1 VSTPP
6 IPSTTLPLVAS
17 YRVQLTPT
25 FGFDDTV
32 GLLDH
37 LLSLGV
43 SHVYLSPIA
52 EATPGSSHGYDV
64 IDHTR
69 VRSDFGGRD
78 GLGRLLDA
86 AEEHGLGVVIDHVPN
101 HMAAGEAHRN
111 DRWWEMLRDGPASP
125 SAAWF
130 DVDWA
135 AGDGK
140 VIVPKLGDP
149 LRNVIDAG
157 GLEIGTGDRGP
168 ELRYGPLRFPLARG
182 TEDLDVATAVER
194 QHYRLQWW
202 RDPERNVRRFFTIDD
217 LVAVRAEDPSVA
229 EAIDTL
235 PAQLCDHPAFAG
247 VRVDHVD
254 GLADPGTY
262 LDGLRRRIGAHR
274 WLLVEKI
281 LAPDEQLAPSWPVDG
296 TTGYEHIR
304 ATEHAL
310 LDPAADGPLLG
321 LWHELTG
328 DTRSFHEVEETARRE
343 VLDGGLRPDLD
354 RLVRTVEASRNVADP
369 LHEVEVTHADE
380 SRVVAEAARLRAA
393 VVELTI
399 GLHRYRTYLP
409 HDPASQVAVD
419 LAHARAAATRPDLAD
434 ELADLVEMI
443 RRVPVVATRWQQLTS
458 PTMAK
463 GAEDRAFY
471 RYLPLASLCEV
482 GGDPSTFA
490 SSAEEFHDH
499 QRRVQQTTPL
509 TMLAGTTHDT
519 KRSEGVRARSLALAE
534 FADEWTAVARAW
546 MADHPDTGVDPATAL
561 LALQTVVTAWP
572 IDAERL
578 TEYLVK
584 SAREADMHTAW
595 TGVDDRYESAL
606 ADLAGTVVDETA
618 DAGTALAGIAERLL
632 RPGWSNSLAACAV
645 RLTAP
650 GVPDLYQGTAAFTY
664 SLVDPDNRVEPDWD
678 ERRALVDRARSVD
691 GPAAWTGDDDE
702 VAKAV
707 LIERVLRLRRRRAA
721 AFGVEGAYEPVEFT
735 GRHADRLL
743 GFVRSDR
750 DGPAV
755 VTIVVA
761 RSVGVESWTETE
773 VVLPPGTWRDV
784 LADDAQVVTGGEAV
798 TLEWWLDRF
807 PVAVLDRT

>member
-1 VSTPP
+1 M
-6 IPSTTLPLVAS
+6 TTSPLPPLVAT

-32 GLLDH
+32 DLLDH
-37 LLSLGV
+37 LVSLGV

-78 GLGRLLDA
+78 GLDRLLDA
-86 AEEHGLGVVIDHVPN
+86 AAAHGLGVLIDHVPN
-101 HMAAGEAHRN
+101 HMAAGEAHLN

-125 SAAWF
+125 SAGWF

-135 AGDGK
+135 SAEGK

-149 LRNVIDAG
+149 LGDVLAAG
-157 GLEIGTGDRGP
+157 GLELGTGDRGP
-168 ELRYGPLRFPLARG
+168 ELRYGPLRFPLTPG
-182 TEDLDVATAVER
+182 TEHLDVATAVDR

-202 RDPERNVRRFFTIDD
+202 RDPLRNVRRFFTIDD
-217 LVAVRAEDPSVA
+217 LVAVRAEDPGVA
-229 EAIDTL
+229 DVIDTL
-235 PAQLCDHPAFAG
+235 PMQLCDHPAFAG

-254 GLADPGTY
+254 GLADPGAY
-262 LDGLRRRIGAHR
+262 LEGLRRRIGRHR

-281 LAPDEQLAPSWPVDG
+281 LAPGEQLPPSWPVDG

-304 ATEHAL
+304 VTEHTL
-310 LDPAADGPLLG
+310 LHPAAEGPLRE
-321 LWHELTG
+321 LWHDLTG
-328 DTRSFHEVEETARRE
+328 DTRTFHDLEETARRE

-354 RLVRTVEASRNVADP
+354 RMVRTVEASRNVADP
-369 LHEVEVTHADE
+369 LHEVELTHADE
-380 SRVVAEAARLRAA
+380 PRVAAEITRLRAA

-409 HDPASQVAVD
+409 HDADSQAALD
-419 LAHARAAATRPDLAD
+419 LAHARAAASRPDLAD
-434 ELADLVEMI
+434 ELADLVELI
-443 RRVPVVATRWQQLTS
+443 RRVPVVTTRWQQLTS
-458 PTMAK
+458 PAMAK

-482 GGDPSTFA
+482 GGDPSTFHR
-490 SSAEEFHDH
+490 SVDEFHAH
-499 QRRVQQTTPL
+499 QRQVQQTMPC

-534 FADEWTAVARAW
+534 IAGEWTAVARAW
-546 MADHPDTGVDPATAL
+546 IGDHADTGVDPATVL

-572 IDAERL
+572 IDADRL

-584 SAREADMHTAW
+584 SAREADVHTAW
-595 TGVDDRYESAL
+595 TAVDDGYEAAL
-606 ADLAGTVVDETA
+606 AGLSRTLVDETA
-618 DAGTALAGIAERLL
+618 DAGTGLAGIVERLL
-632 RPGWSNSLAACAV
+632 RPGWSNSLAASAI

-678 ERRALVDRARSVD
+678 ERRALVDRARALD
-691 GPAAWTGDDDE
+691 GPTAWSGDDDD

-707 LIERVLRLRRRRAA
+707 LIERILRLRRRRPD
-721 AFGVEGAYEPVEFT
+721 AFGAEAGYEPVEFT
-735 GRHADRLL
+735 GRHADRVL
-743 GFVRSDR
+743 GFARSDR
-750 DGPAV
+750 EGPTV
-755 VTIVVA
+755 VTIAVT
-761 RSVGVESWTETE
+761 RSVGVDSWVDTD

-784 LADDAQVVTGGEAV
+784 LADDAQVVTGGEPV
-798 TLEWWLDRF
+798 TLSWWLDRF

>member
-6 IPSTTLPLVAS
+6 APSAALPLVAS
-17 YRVQLTPT
+17 YRVQLTPS
-25 FGFDDTV
+25 FGFDDTI

-37 LLSLGV
+37 LVSLGV

-78 GLGRLLDA
+78 GLDRLLDA
-86 AEEHGLGVVIDHVPN
+86 AAEHGLGVLIDHVPN
-101 HMAAGEAHRN
+101 HMAAGEAHLN

-135 AGDGK
+135 SGDGK

-149 LRNVIDAG
+149 LPDVLAAG
-157 GLEIGTGDRGP
+157 GLQIGTGDRGS
-168 ELRYGPLRFPLARG
+168 EVRYGPLRFPLAPG
-182 TEDLDVATAVER
+182 TEHLDLATALER

-202 RDPERNVRRFFTIDD
+202 RDPARNVRRFFTIDD

-229 EAIDTL
+229 ETIDSL

-254 GLADPGTY
+254 GLADPGAY
-262 LDGLRRRIGAHR
+262 LEGLRRRLGRHR

-281 LAPDEQLAPSWPVDG
+281 LAPGEHVPPSWPVDG

-304 ATEHAL
+304 VTEHAL
-310 LDPAADGPLLG
+310 LDPAAELPLLD
-321 LWHELTG
+321 LWHDLTG
-328 DTRSFHEVEETARRE
+328 DKRSFHDVEETARRE

-369 LHEVEVTHADE
+369 LHEVELTRADE
-380 SRVVAEAARLRAA
+380 PRVAAEATRLRAA

-409 HDPASQVAVD
+409 HDADSQVALDV
-419 LAHARAAATRPDLAD
+419 AHALAAATRPDLAD
-434 ELADLVEMI
+434 ELDDLVELI

-490 SSAEEFHDH
+490 ASADGFHEH
-499 QRRVQQTTPL
+499 QRRVQQSMPR

-534 FADEWTAVARAW
+534 FADEWAGVTRTW
-546 MADHPDTGVDPATAL
+546 MSEHADTGVDPATVS

-584 SAREADMHTAW
+584 SAREADVHTAW
-595 TGVDDRYESAL
+595 TAVDDRYESAL
-606 ADLAGTVVDETA
+606 ADLARIVVDQTA
-618 DAGTALAGIAERLL
+618 DADSALAAIAERIL
-632 RPGWSNSLAACAV
+632 RPGWSNSLAASAL
-645 RLTAP
+645 RLTVP

-678 ERRALVDRARSVD
+678 ERRALVDRARSID
-691 GPAAWTGDDDE
+691 GPAAWSGDDGE
-702 VAKAV
+702 AAKAV
-707 LIERVLRLRRRRAA
+707 LIERILRLRRRRLD
-721 AFGVEGAYEPVEFT
+721 AFGADAGYEPLAFT

-743 GFVRSDR
+743 GFVRSDP

-755 VTIVVA
+755 ATIVVA
-761 RSVGVESWTETE
+761 RPVGVESWSDTE
-773 VVLPPGTWRDV
+773 VALPPGTWRDV
-784 LADDAQVVTGGEAV
+784 LADDAQVVTGGDAV